1 MKHFE
6 TVFKSIFIHQGE
18 DIPSDVMQELRQ
30 FMQRDQKTKV
40 TIEDVRHYL
49 KQLTNGRG
57 SKLNKL
63 DASIMQ
69 QLNGDQALR
78 LTPKEYN
85 FIRDVYQ

>member
-1 MKHFE
+1 
-6 TVFKSIFIHQGE
+6 
-18 DIPSDVMQELRQ
+18 MQELRQ